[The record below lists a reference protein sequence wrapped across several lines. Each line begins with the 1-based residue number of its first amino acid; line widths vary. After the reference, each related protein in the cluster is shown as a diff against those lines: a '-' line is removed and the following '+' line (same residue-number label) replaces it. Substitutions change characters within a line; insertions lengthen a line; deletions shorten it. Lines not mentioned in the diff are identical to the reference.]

1 MVLCYLLVFFAP
13 RCVVCDCWV
22 LSSWLPSWPSHKEPF
37 NIWCNRRQS
46 NGWSSLNRHHKWRLS
61 YWSVRQFPNWSEED
75 FNCTGNK
82 RSCVFCLPDSQGNG
96 VPSLKEGQNANST
109 TSKSYIAK
117 QILVTGSPTAALH
130 IAQLCSAAQCQ
141 SQAWIKEEGDG
152 KSLCFYT
159 LSYASLCLQYKSK
172 ASTLAFDF
180 IVAQLCSHTS
190 VTSPVSPSSWILLS
204 ML

>member
-1 MVLCYLLVFFAP
+1 MAAMQGVYHTLHLIKP
-13 RCVVCDCWV
+13 M
-22 LSSWLPSWPSHKEPF
+22 P
-37 NIWCNRRQS
+37 
-46 NGWSSLNRHHKWRLS
+46 
-61 YWSVRQFPNWSEED
+61 
-75 FNCTGNK
+75 T
-82 RSCVFCLPDSQGNG
+82 PD
-96 VPSLKEGQNANST
+96 PTL
-109 TSKSYIAK
+109 
-117 QILVTGSPTAALH
+117 GSPTAALH